1 MPRASWRGF
10 LRLSLMSCPIYLSP
24 ATTRKKSIRLVGWSA
39 RASSAW
45 IRPSMTS
52 RAKVVSPIV
61 ALPNLAEM
69 EATIRERTVRVLNEL
84 PRRDLRLGG
93 VRLDRADGD
102 DARDSVRLSL
112 GGPAPADLLVRRRTL
127 VWPLCPES
135 HVDRL
140 RMRSHP
146 SAISLPE
153 GALGRTS

>member
-10 LRLSLMSCPIYLSP
+10 LRLSLMSCSIYLSP
-24 ATTRKKSIRLVGWSA
+24 ATTRTKSIRLVGWSA

-84 PRRDLRLGG
+84 PRGETFDWVECVSIELT
-93 VRLDRADGD
+93 AMM
-102 DARDSVRLSL
+102 
-112 GGPAPADLLVRRRTL
+112 PATLFDYPWEDRRRLTYWSDVAL
-127 VWPLCPES
+127 WFGRCVPKATSIDCER
-135 HVDRL
+135 VRIL
-140 RMRSHP
+140 RQ
-146 SAISLPE
+146 
-153 GALGRTS
+153 